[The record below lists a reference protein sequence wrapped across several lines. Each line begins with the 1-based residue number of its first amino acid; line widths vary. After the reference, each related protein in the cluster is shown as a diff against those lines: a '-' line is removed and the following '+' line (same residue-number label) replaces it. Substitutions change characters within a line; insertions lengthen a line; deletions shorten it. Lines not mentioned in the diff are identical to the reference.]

1 MYIHVVTY
9 SIARINNEYL
19 HFELKLMNKGELMRK
34 PRVLLLSE
42 GFGTGHTQAAHA
54 LAHGIKKVSPHVHSR
69 VIELGK
75 FLNPTVAPLI
85 FSAYRKTLSV
95 QPKLVSLLYR
105 TQYNKSLNGFT
116 KLALHRI
123 FYTQTA
129 QVVSQL
135 KPDAVICTHPFP
147 NAVISRLKRQG
158 LNIPLYTVVTDYDV
172 HGTWI
177 NPEVNKYLVSTP
189 QVKALLEIRGV
200 DPSHIQITG
209 IPVHPDFWEAGDKV
223 KLREEMG
230 LQNMPTALLMG
241 GGWGLSFDEDHMKAL
256 TSWADRVQL
265 VFCLG
270 SNEKMI
276 AKMKEMP
283 CFQHP
288 NIRILGYTREVS
300 KLMDVS
306 DVLITKPGG
315 MTCTEALAKGLPMLF
330 IPPIAGQ
337 EEENCEYFV
346 QAGYGHVIHSA
357 DVITNRFRQLVE
369 QASTQTESPLNVA
382 HHSGNHSV
390 YDPKCCAQAVHDLL
404 FPTTA
409 EVTTTSLER
418 FTAGITATSLSG
430 TRIPF

>member
-1 MYIHVVTY
+1 
-9 SIARINNEYL
+9 
-19 HFELKLMNKGELMRK
+19 MRK

-54 LAHGIKKVSPHVHSR
+54 LASGIKKVSPHVHSR

-95 QPKLVSLLYR
+95 QPKLVSMLYR

-158 LNIPLYTVVTDYDV
+158 LNIPLYTVITDYDV

-177 NPEVNKYLVSTP
+177 NPEVNQYLVSTP

-200 DPSHIQITG
+200 DPSRIQVTG

-223 KLREEMG
+223 RLRQEMG

-241 GGWGLSFDEDHMKAL
+241 GGWGLSFDEEHMKLL

-276 AKMKEMP
+276 SKMKEMA

-330 IPPIAGQ
+330 IPPLPGQ

-346 QAGYGHVIHSA
+346 QAGYGQVIHSA
-357 DVITNRFRQLVE
+357 DVITTRFRELCERTKAPNEAESQLKFVRKPWNR
-369 QASTQTESPLNVA
+369 QS
-382 HHSGNHSV
+382 
-390 YDPKCCAQAVHDLL
+390 YDPTSCAQAVHELL
-404 FPTTA
+404 FPATA
-409 EVTTTSLER
+409 ELSSTTKER
-418 FTAGITATSLSG
+418 FKAGIPAATLSG

>member
-1 MYIHVVTY
+1 
-9 SIARINNEYL
+9 
-19 HFELKLMNKGELMRK
+19 MRK

-105 TQYNKSLNGFT
+105 TQYNKSLNGLT

-135 KPDAVICTHPFP
+135 KPDIVICTHPFP

-158 LNIPLYTVVTDYDV
+158 LNIPLYTLITDYDV

-189 QVKALLEIRGV
+189 QVKAMLEIRGI
-200 DPSHIQITG
+200 PSSQIQITG

-230 LQNMPTALLMG
+230 LKNMPTALLMG
-241 GGWGLSFDEDHMKAL
+241 GGWGLSFEEDHMKAL
-256 TSWADRVQL
+256 ASWADRVQL

-270 SNEKMI
+270 SNQKMI
-276 AKMKEMP
+276 DKMKEIP

-315 MTCTEALAKGLPMLF
+315 MTCTEAMAKGLPMLF
-330 IPPIAGQ
+330 IPPHPGQ

-346 QAGYGHVIHSA
+346 QAGYGEIIHSA
-357 DVITNRFRQLVE
+357 DVITDRFRELSEHQSM
-369 QASTQTESPLNVA
+369 QAGRPQRRVHQSSRSLA
-382 HHSGNHSV
+382 
-390 YDPKCCAQAVHDLL
+390 YDPTCCAQAVHDLL
-404 FPTTA
+404 FPSKT

-418 FTAGITATSLSG
+418 FSAGIATRPLSG
-430 TRIPF
+430 TRLPL

>member
-1 MYIHVVTY
+1 
-9 SIARINNEYL
+9 
-19 HFELKLMNKGELMRK
+19 
-34 PRVLLLSE
+34 
-42 GFGTGHTQAAHA
+42 
-54 LAHGIKKVSPHVHSR
+54 
-69 VIELGK
+69 
-75 FLNPTVAPLI
+75 
-85 FSAYRKTLSV
+85 
-95 QPKLVSLLYR
+95 
-105 TQYNKSLNGFT
+105 
-116 KLALHRI
+116 
-123 FYTQTA
+123 
-129 QVVSQL
+129 
-135 KPDAVICTHPFP
+135 
-147 NAVISRLKRQG
+147 
-158 LNIPLYTVVTDYDV
+158 
-172 HGTWI
+172 
-177 NPEVNKYLVSTP
+177 
-189 QVKALLEIRGV
+189 
-200 DPSHIQITG
+200 
-209 IPVHPDFWEAGDKV
+209 
-223 KLREEMG
+223 
-230 LQNMPTALLMG
+230 
-241 GGWGLSFDEDHMKAL
+241 
-256 TSWADRVQL
+256 
-265 VFCLG
+265 
-270 SNEKMI
+270 
-276 AKMKEMP
+276 MKEMP

-346 QAGYGHVIHSA
+346 QAGYGQVIHSA

-409 EVTTTSLER
+409 EVTTTSVER

>member
-1 MYIHVVTY
+1 
-9 SIARINNEYL
+9 
-19 HFELKLMNKGELMRK
+19 MRK

-54 LAHGIKKVSPHVHSR
+54 LASGIKQLNPQVHSR

-75 FLNPTVAPLI
+75 FLNPTMAPLI

-105 TQYNKSLNGFT
+105 TQYNKSLSGFT
-116 KLALHRI
+116 RLALHRI

-129 QVVSQL
+129 QVISQL

-158 LNIPLYTVVTDYDV
+158 LNIPLYTLVTDYDA

-177 NPEVNKYLVSTP
+177 TPEVNHFLVPTS

-200 DPSHIQITG
+200 DPARIRVTG
-209 IPVHPDFWEAGDKV
+209 IPVHPDFWEQGDKT
-223 KLREEMG
+223 LIRRELG
-230 LQNMPTALLMG
+230 LAQMPTALLMG
-241 GGWGLSFDEDHMKAL
+241 GGWGLSFDEDHLKSLA
-256 TSWADRVQL
+256 SWADRIQL
-265 VFCLG
+265 LFCLG
-270 SNEKMI
+270 SNAKMM

-288 NIRILGYTREVS
+288 NIRIIGYTREVS
-300 KLMDVS
+300 KLMDAS

-315 MTCTEALAKGLPMLF
+315 MTCTEAMAKKLPMLF
-330 IPPIAGQ
+330 VPPLPGQ

-346 QAGYGHVIHSA
+346 QAGYGQVIHSPE
-357 DVITNRFRQLVE
+357 VIANYFGQL
-369 QASTQTESPLNVA
+369 STRGTLSPDPSSQKTV
-382 HHSGNHSV
+382 HSPKTQS
-390 YDPKCCAQAVHDLL
+390 YDPTCCAQTVHDLL
-404 FPTTA
+404 FPMAA
-409 EVTTTSLER
+409 EFISTPKELVS
-418 FTAGITATSLSG
+418 AGITARSLSG
-430 TRIPF
+430 TRLPY

>member
-1 MYIHVVTY
+1 
-9 SIARINNEYL
+9 
-19 HFELKLMNKGELMRK
+19 MRK

-105 TQYNKSLNGFT
+105 TQYNKSLNGLT

-135 KPDAVICTHPFP
+135 KPDIVICTHPFP

-158 LNIPLYTVVTDYDV
+158 LNIPLYTLITDYDV

-189 QVKALLEIRGV
+189 QVKAMLEIRGI
-200 DPSHIQITG
+200 PSSQIQITG

-230 LQNMPTALLMG
+230 LKNMPTALLMG
-241 GGWGLSFDEDHMKAL
+241 GGWGLSFEEDHMKAL
-256 TSWADRVQL
+256 ASWADRVQL

-270 SNEKMI
+270 SNQKMI
-276 AKMKEMP
+276 DKMKEIP

-315 MTCTEALAKGLPMLF
+315 MTCTEAMAKGLPMLF
-330 IPPIAGQ
+330 IPPHPGQ

-346 QAGYGHVIHSA
+346 QAGYGEIIHSA
-357 DVITNRFRQLVE
+357 DVITDRFRELSEHQSM
-369 QASTQTESPLNVA
+369 QAGRPQRRVHQSSRSLA
-382 HHSGNHSV
+382 
-390 YDPKCCAQAVHDLL
+390 YDPTCCAQAVHDLL
-404 FPTTA
+404 FPSTT

-418 FTAGITATSLSG
+418 FSAGISTRPLSG
-430 TRIPF
+430 TRLPL

>member
-1 MYIHVVTY
+1 
-9 SIARINNEYL
+9 
-19 HFELKLMNKGELMRK
+19 MRK

-105 TQYNKSLNGFT
+105 TQYNKSLNGLT

-135 KPDAVICTHPFP
+135 KPDMVICTHPFP

-158 LNIPLYTVVTDYDV
+158 LNIPLYTLITDYDV

-189 QVKALLEIRGV
+189 QVKAMLEIRGI
-200 DPSHIQITG
+200 PSSQIQITG

-230 LQNMPTALLMG
+230 LKNMPTALLMG
-241 GGWGLSFDEDHMKAL
+241 GGWGLSFEEDHMKAL
-256 TSWADRVQL
+256 ASWADRVQL

-270 SNEKMI
+270 SNQKMI
-276 AKMKEMP
+276 DKMKEIP

-315 MTCTEALAKGLPMLF
+315 MTCTEAMAKGLPMLF
-330 IPPIAGQ
+330 IPPHPGQ

-346 QAGYGHVIHSA
+346 QAGYGEIIHSA
-357 DVITNRFRQLVE
+357 EVITDRFRELSENQSM
-369 QASTQTESPLNVA
+369 QAGRPQRRVHQSSRSLA
-382 HHSGNHSV
+382 
-390 YDPKCCAQAVHDLL
+390 YDPTCCAQAVHDLL
-404 FPTTA
+404 FPSTT

-418 FTAGITATSLSG
+418 FSAGISTRPLSG
-430 TRIPF
+430 TRLPL

>member
-1 MYIHVVTY
+1 
-9 SIARINNEYL
+9 
-19 HFELKLMNKGELMRK
+19 MRK

-105 TQYNKSLNGFT
+105 TQYNKSLNGLT

-135 KPDAVICTHPFP
+135 KPDIVICTHPFP

-158 LNIPLYTVVTDYDV
+158 LNIPLYTLITDYDV

-189 QVKALLEIRGV
+189 QVKALLEIRGI
-200 DPSHIQITG
+200 PSSQIQVTG

-241 GGWGLSFDEDHMKAL
+241 GGWGLSFEEEHMKAL
-256 TSWADRVQL
+256 ASWADRVQL

-270 SNEKMI
+270 SNQKMI
-276 AKMKEMP
+276 DKMKELP

-288 NIRILGYTREVS
+288 NIRILGYTKEVS

-315 MTCTEALAKGLPMLF
+315 MTCTEAMAKGLPMLF
-330 IPPIAGQ
+330 IPPHPGQ

-346 QAGYGHVIHSA
+346 QAGYGQIIHSA
-357 DVITNRFRQLVE
+357 DVITNRFRELSE
-369 QASTQTESPLNVA
+369 QQSDQAGRTKHMKYKIGLSSA
-382 HHSGNHSV
+382 
-390 YDPKCCAQAVHDLL
+390 YDPTCCAQAVHDLL
-404 FPTTA
+404 FPATKD
-409 EVTTTSLER
+409 VTTTSLER
-418 FTAGITATSLSG
+418 FSAGITTRSLSG
-430 TRIPF
+430 TRLPL

>member
-1 MYIHVVTY
+1 
-9 SIARINNEYL
+9 
-19 HFELKLMNKGELMRK
+19 MNKGELMRK

-105 TQYNKSLNGFT
+105 TQYNKSLNGLT

-135 KPDAVICTHPFP
+135 KPDIVICTHPFP

-158 LNIPLYTVVTDYDV
+158 LNIPLYTLITDYDV

-189 QVKALLEIRGV
+189 QVKAMLEIRGI
-200 DPSHIQITG
+200 PSSQIQITG

-230 LQNMPTALLMG
+230 LKNMPTAPLMG
-241 GGWGLSFDEDHMKAL
+241 GGWGLSFEEDHMKAL
-256 TSWADRVQL
+256 ASWADRVQL

-270 SNEKMI
+270 SNQKMI
-276 AKMKEMP
+276 DKMKEIP

-315 MTCTEALAKGLPMLF
+315 MTCTEAMAKGLPMLF
-330 IPPIAGQ
+330 IPPHPGQ

-346 QAGYGHVIHSA
+346 QAGYGEIIHSA
-357 DVITNRFRQLVE
+357 DVITDRFRELSEHQSM
-369 QASTQTESPLNVA
+369 QAGRPQRRVHQSSRSLA
-382 HHSGNHSV
+382 
-390 YDPKCCAQAVHDLL
+390 YDPTCCAQAVHDLL
-404 FPTTA
+404 FPSTT

-418 FTAGITATSLSG
+418 FSAGISTRPLSG
-430 TRIPF
+430 TRLPL

>member
-1 MYIHVVTY
+1 
-9 SIARINNEYL
+9 
-19 HFELKLMNKGELMRK
+19 MRK

-54 LAHGIKKVSPHVHSR
+54 LAHGIKKVSPQVHSR

-105 TQYNKSLNGFT
+105 TQYNKSLNGLT

-135 KPDAVICTHPFP
+135 KPDIVICTHPFP

-158 LNIPLYTVVTDYDV
+158 LNTPLYTLITDYDV

-177 NPEVNKYLVSTP
+177 NPEVNKYLASTP

-200 DPSHIQITG
+200 PASQIQITG

-241 GGWGLSFDEDHMKAL
+241 GGWGLSFDEEDMKAL
-256 TSWADRVQL
+256 ASWADRVQL
-265 VFCLG
+265 IFCLG
-270 SNEKMI
+270 SNQKMI
-276 AKMKEMP
+276 DKMKEIP

-288 NIRILGYTREVS
+288 NIRILGYTKEVS

-315 MTCTEALAKGLPMLF
+315 MTCTEAMAKGLPMLF
-330 IPPIAGQ
+330 IPPHPGQ

-346 QAGYGHVIHSA
+346 QAGYGQIIHSA
-357 DVITNRFRQLVE
+357 DVITDRFRELSELELQSNQPNRPE
-369 QASTQTESPLNVA
+369 HTKAKSG
-382 HHSGNHSV
+382 HSLP
-390 YDPKCCAQAVHDLL
+390 YDPACCAQAVHDLL
-404 FPTTA
+404 FPATT

-418 FTAGITATSLSG
+418 FSAGITNRPLSG
-430 TRIPF
+430 TRLPLRRL

>member
-1 MYIHVVTY
+1 MYIHVVTH
-9 SIARINNEYL
+9 SIARINHEYL
-19 HFELKLMNKGELMRK
+19 LFELKLMNKGELMRK

-346 QAGYGHVIHSA
+346 QAGYGQVIHSA

-409 EVTTTSLER
+409 EVTTTSVER

>member
-1 MYIHVVTY
+1 
-9 SIARINNEYL
+9 
-19 HFELKLMNKGELMRK
+19 MRK

-105 TQYNKSLNGFT
+105 TQYNKSLNGLT

-135 KPDAVICTHPFP
+135 KPDIVICTHPFP

-158 LNIPLYTVVTDYDV
+158 LNIPLYTLITDYDV

-189 QVKALLEIRGV
+189 QVKAMLEIRGV
-200 DPSHIQITG
+200 PTSQIQITG

-230 LQNMPTALLMG
+230 LKNMPTALLMG
-241 GGWGLSFDEDHMKAL
+241 GGWGLSFDEEHMKAL
-256 TSWADRVQL
+256 ASWADRVQL

-270 SNEKMI
+270 SNQKMI
-276 AKMKEMP
+276 DKMQEIP
-283 CFQHP
+283 CFKHP
-288 NIRILGYTREVS
+288 NIRILGYTKEVS

-315 MTCTEALAKGLPMLF
+315 MTCTEAMAKGLPMLF
-330 IPPIAGQ
+330 IPPLPGQ

-346 QAGYGHVIHSA
+346 QAGYGQIIHSA
-357 DVITNRFRQLVE
+357 DVITTRFRELSENEPDQVNHPK
-369 QASTQTESPLNVA
+369 QTRFTSG
-382 HHSGNHSV
+382 HSLP
-390 YDPKCCAQAVHDLL
+390 YDPTCCAQAVHDLL
-404 FPTTA
+404 FPSKLD
-409 EVTTTSLER
+409 VTTTSLDR
-418 FTAGITATSLSG
+418 FSAGIGTRPLSG
-430 TRIPF
+430 TRLHL